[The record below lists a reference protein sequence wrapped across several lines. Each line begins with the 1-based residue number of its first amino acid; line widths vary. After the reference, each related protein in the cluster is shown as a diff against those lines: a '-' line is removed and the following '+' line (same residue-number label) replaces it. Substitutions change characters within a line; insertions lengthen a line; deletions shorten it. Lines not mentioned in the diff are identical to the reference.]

1 MFNSAKF
8 DHESVRTRYRKA
20 RARVLRQFCRDEEG
34 GILIMALLLLIIM
47 LVMGGMAV
55 DFMRFESRRALLQSV
70 SDRAVLAAAELDQT
84 LDPADVVEDYFQ
96 KAGFGSAIIGSPI
109 IDDRSGS
116 RSVEVRSEI
125 ELNTFYLRL
134 IGIDT
139 LDAPAASAAIEGTGN
154 IEVSLVL
161 DISGSMDSTVRNSGG
176 KRRYQL
182 LQTAASNFVD
192 ELLKPEYENQVSISL
207 VNYSA
212 NVNIGDELF
221 NALNIRGPNYV
232 DIGGFETDPNT
243 GAPNVEVPERYLNP
257 SRCIDFND
265 SEFSKTTFDTARVY
279 QQVEHFDFYSGYKG
293 TPHLTSCPQYDYE
306 AIIPLTQDA
315 NRLKNAIS
323 QLRPR
328 TYTAIHM
335 GVKWGVSLLD
345 PSMRDLL
352 ATVPTIDPAFRGQRP
367 FDYGTAGS
375 AISTV
380 KYLVLMTDGENVAN
394 RRLHEQYYDS
404 TTEVKEFRDHNFYR
418 WVYEVSPDRQ
428 RNNRYNYNTLVNH
441 YTRQEYSANQADNWM
456 QSMCTAAK
464 NRNITV
470 FTIAMGAPEHGEDEM
485 RACATSGAHYFEDEG
500 GALDDIFA
508 NIAQQITDLRLS
520 L

>member
-8 DHESVRTRYRKA
+8 DHEGARTRYRKA
-20 RARVLRQFCRDEEG
+20 RARVLRQFCRNEEG
-34 GILIMALLLLIIM
+34 GILIMALMLIIIM

-96 KAGFGSAIIGSPI
+96 KAGFGGSIIGSPI

-116 RSVEVRSEI
+116 RSVEVRSEL

-161 DISGSMDSTVRNSGG
+161 DISGSMDSTVRNTGR
-176 KRRYQL
+176 RRYQL

-212 NVNIGDELF
+212 NVNIGDDLF
-221 NALNIRGPNYV
+221 DALNIRGPNYL
-232 DIGGFETDPNT
+232 DIGGWDVDPDT
-243 GAPNVEVPERYLNP
+243 GEPNVEVEEIYQNP

-265 SEFSKTTFDTARVY
+265 SEFSTTTFDTSRVY
-279 QQVEHFDFYSGYKG
+279 QQVEHFDFYSSYRNS
-293 TPHLTSCPQYDYE
+293 PHLTSCPQYDYE

-315 NRLKNAIS
+315 NRLKDAIRE
-323 QLRPR
+323 LRPR

-335 GVKWGVSLLD
+335 GVKWGVTLLD

-352 ATVPTIDPAFRGQRP
+352 ATIPSIDPEFRGQRP
-367 FDYGTAGS
+367 FDYATAGS

-394 RRLHEQYYDS
+394 RRLYEEYYD
-404 TTEVKEFRDHNFYR
+404 TTREVKEFRDHNFFR
-418 WVYEVSPDRQ
+418 WVYDVSPDRN
-428 RNNRYNYNTLVNH
+428 RNRNYNFNTLVNH

-464 NRNITV
+464 DRNITV
-470 FTIAMGAPEHGEDEM
+470 FTIAMGAPDHGAAEM
-485 RACATSGAHYFEDEG
+485 KDCASTPGHFFEDEG

-508 NIAQQITDLRLS
+508 NIAKQITDLRLS